1 LNRKKEIN
9 PPNILFVEIYVGMA
23 KMVSWWH
30 QMALGFTLKGIRER
44 KGKYG
49 DEITYWLRQGDANLL
64 ITSALD
70 PAAHDVVSF
79 VDRHGNSIKRFGIE
93 IDSIEDTVRYL
104 KYSKA
109 IISSELRKDRF
120 ENEYS
125 ASISI
130 KIFDDNE
137 ISFVERRNCTA
148 PLAGFKL
155 TESKASENYI
165 KNIDHLASVVRINE
179 AEYWNEYLSSILNLN
194 LVQTIGEEFFAN
206 LLTGM
211 KMFVLSSPVGK
222 FNKVIVEP
230 LPEKEKKSQVDI
242 FLSNHFG
249 NGIQHLAFEVDDL
262 ISTVEKLKG
271 NGVNFTPV
279 PAKYYE
285 DLNIQAPELPIEMLR
300 KANILCEK
308 EDDKILLQ
316 VFTEPIGDRPTL
328 FYEFIQRIN
337 DYQGFGATNV
347 KQLFKSLELH
357 LSND

>member
-1 LNRKKEIN
+1 M
-9 PPNILFVEIYVGMA
+9 NIKGVLFVEIYVGMA
-23 KMVSWWH
+23 KMVAWWH
-30 QMALGFTLKGIRER
+30 QMALGFTLKGIKEK
-44 KGKYG
+44 KGQHG
-49 DEITYWLRQGDANLL
+49 IEITYWLQHGEVNIL
-64 ITSALD
+64 ITSALE

-93 IDSIEDTVRYL
+93 VDSIDKTEELL
-104 KYSKA
+104 KDSSA
-109 IISSELRKDRF
+109 IIISKKITEQFDDEMSS
-120 ENEYS
+120 
-125 ASISI
+125 SICI
-130 KIFDDNE
+130 KLFDDNE
-137 ISFVERRNCTA
+137 LTFVERKNTDA
-148 PLAGFKL
+148 PFAGFKR
-155 TESKASENYI
+155 T
-165 KNIDHLASVVRINE
+165 KNIAGDEFLKRIDHLASVVRINE
-179 AEYWNEYLSSILNLN
+179 ANFWNEYLTRILNLN
-194 LVQTIGEEFFAN
+194 LIQTIGEEFFAN
-206 LLTGM
+206 LLSGM
-211 KMFVLSSPVGK
+211 KMHVLSSPNNS

-271 NGVNFTPV
+271 NGVNFTTV

-285 DLNIQAPELPIEMLR
+285 DLKTQAPELPIELLR

>member
-1 LNRKKEIN
+1 M
-9 PPNILFVEIYVGMA
+9 NIQGVLFVEIYVGMA
-23 KMVSWWH
+23 KMAAWWH
-30 QMALGFTLKGIRER
+30 QRALGFTLKGIRER

-49 DEITYWLRQGDANLL
+49 SEISYWLHQGDTNLL

-70 PAAHDVVSF
+70 PTAHDVVTF

-93 IDSIEDTVRYL
+93 VDSIEDTIRYL
-104 KYSKA
+104 KNSKA
-109 IISSELRKDRF
+109 IISSELREDQF

-137 ISFVERRNCTA
+137 ISFVERKNCNA
-148 PLAGFKL
+148 PFAGFKL
-155 TESKASENYI
+155 TESNASKNYI

-211 KMFVLSSPVGK
+211 KMFVLSSPSGK

-242 FLSNHFG
+242 FLSRHLG
-249 NGIQHLAFEVDDL
+249 NGIQHLAFEVENL
-262 ISTVEKLKG
+262 IETVEMLRSKG
-271 NGVNFTPV
+271 VTFTKV
-279 PAKYYE
+279 PEKYYSE
-285 DLNIQAPELPIEMLR
+285 LKKEAPELPIDMLR

-308 EDDKILLQ
+308 DEDKILMQ

-328 FYEFIQRIN
+328 FYEFVQRIN
-337 DYQGFGATNV
+337 SYEGFGATNV
-347 KQLFKSLELH
+347 KQLFKSLEHQLN
-357 LSND
+357 ND

>member
-1 LNRKKEIN
+1 MNVKGV
-9 PPNILFVEIYVGMA
+9 LFVEIYVGMA
-23 KMVSWWH
+23 KMVAWWH
-30 QMALGFTLKGIRER
+30 QMALGFSIRGIRAR
-44 KGKYG
+44 KGSHG
-49 DEITYWLRQGDANLL
+49 DEITYWLQQGEANLL

-93 IDSIEDTVRYL
+93 VDSIEDTVRYL
-104 KYSKA
+104 KCSKA
-109 IISSELRKDRF
+109 IISSEIREDQF

-125 ASISI
+125 ASMSI

-137 ISFVERRNCTA
+137 ISFVERRNCEA
-148 PLAGFKL
+148 PFAGFRL
-155 TESKASENYI
+155 TDSKASESYI

-179 AEYWNEYLSSILNLN
+179 AEYWNQYLSSILNLN

-230 LPEKEKKSQVDI
+230 LPEKQKKSQVDI
-242 FLSNHFG
+242 FLSKHLG
-249 NGIQHLAFEVDDL
+249 NGIQHIAFEVDDL
-262 ISTVEKLKG
+262 IETVEMLSSR
-271 NGVNFTPV
+271 GVSFTKV
-279 PAKYYE
+279 PEKYYSE
-285 DLNIQAPELPIEMLR
+285 LEKEAPELPIDLLR

-308 EDDKILLQ
+308 DEDKILLQ

-328 FYEFIQRIN
+328 FYEFIQRVN
-337 DYQGFGATNV
+337 SYEGFGAMNV

-357 LSND
+357 LNND

>member
-1 LNRKKEIN
+1 MDVKGV
-9 PPNILFVEIYVGMA
+9 LFVEIYVGMA
-23 KMVSWWH
+23 KMVAWWH
-30 QMALGFTLKGIRER
+30 QMALGFTIKGVRER
-44 KGKYG
+44 KGRYG
-49 DEITYWLRQGDANLL
+49 DEITYWLQQGEANIL

-93 IDSIEDTVRYL
+93 VDSIEATHSYL

-109 IISSELRKDRF
+109 IISSEIR
-120 ENEYS
+120 EESYGNEHS
-125 ASISI
+125 ASMSI

-137 ISFVERRNCTA
+137 ISFVERRNCEA
-148 PLAGFKL
+148 PFAGFNKI
-155 TESKASENYI
+155 EHKEAENYI

-179 AEYWNEYLSSILNLN
+179 AEYWNQYLCNILNLN

-242 FLSNHFG
+242 FLSRHLG
-249 NGIQHLAFEVDDL
+249 NGIQHLAFEVEDL
-262 ISTVEKLKG
+262 IATVEMLKSK
-271 NGVNFTPV
+271 GVNFTKV
-279 PAKYYE
+279 PEKYYSE
-285 DLNIQAPELPIEMLR
+285 LEKDAPELPIDLLR

-308 EDDKILLQ
+308 DEDKILLQ

-328 FYEFIQRIN
+328 FYEFIQRVN
-337 DYQGFGATNV
+337 SYEGFGALNV

-357 LSND
+357 LNND